1 MSRSICR
8 IASILVVPLFMAT
21 VASAAAPASDDPNIG
36 GRNEGVVK
44 ITSPEPGQQMSILA
58 EANLNA
64 SRPAAPVN
72 FTGTWRMQRSATN
85 TPPDWEFWPMPKLTA
100 KGQDIYNQK
109 LQADADGVAFQD
121 SAALCYPPGMP
132 RFLTRVWPMQII
144 QLPTA
149 IIMIHGFENQIRWIY
164 MDGRGHKDP
173 DFTLPTWNGDSIGHW
188 EGKTLVVDTR
198 NFEPEH
204 HWIQAGV
211 PVGEQLRIVERW
223 TLNDAGTVMAIQLSM
238 TDPEHWEG
246 EWVNTKH
253 FNLRDDVDLSEIHCI
268 AAEMA
273 NLPSARPSA
282 NR

>member
-1 MSRSICR
+1 MFHPICR
-8 IASILVVPLFMAT
+8 ISRLLIVPLLMAT
-21 VASAAAPASDDPNIG
+21 TAHAAAPEPASGNIG

-44 ITSPEPGQQMSILA
+44 ITRPEPGQKLSILA
-58 EANLNA
+58 AANLNA

-72 FTGTWRMQRSATN
+72 FTGTWRMQRSQTN
-85 TPPDWEFWPMPKLTA
+85 TPPDWEFWPMPKFTA
-100 KGQDIYNQK
+100 EGQRIYNEK
-109 LQADADGVAFQD
+109 LQADADGVAYKD
-121 SAALCYPPGMP
+121 SAGLCYPPGMP

-149 IIMIHGFENQIRWIY
+149 IVMIHGFENQIRWIY
-164 MDGRGHKDP
+164 MDGREHPDP
-173 DFTLPTWNGDSIGHW
+173 DFTLPTYNGDSVGHW

-198 NFEPEH
+198 NFEPDH

-211 PVGEQLRIVERW
+211 PVGEALHIIERW
-223 TLNDAGTVMAIQLSM
+223 TLNDDGTVLSIQLTM
-238 TDPEHWEG
+238 TDPQYWEG

-273 NLPSARPSA
+273 NLPSATPSA